1 MKLPILKVFEIIFL
15 LSNRKISVIQLAKS
29 RERGFRNLENIKAVV
44 YFLGNK
50 EINTIY
56 SF

>member
-15 LSNRKISVIQLAKS
+15 LSNRKILVVQLAKS

-44 YFLGNK
+44 
-50 EINTIY
+50 
-56 SF
+56 